1 MPSYNAIF
9 FDLDNTICEPIQGRE
24 GLLEAAFERAGV
36 EQFCTVAGLRSASN
50 AVVDADTDEEYFE
63 ALFAEAAERAGV
75 DPAVAPELGA
85 AYLETL
91 DPGAV
96 RFRTGAEAAL
106 ELAAERGPVGLIT
119 NGTEGMQSLK
129 LEALELTDFFD
140 VTVFVDPRDGI
151 PPKPNPEPFEAALS
165 GLEVTPGETIHVGD
179 NLHADIGGANAMGM
193 DSAWINLGFGNPRE
207 HEPTYELE
215 TLAEFESVVLQ

>member
-1 MPSYNAIF
+1 MPSYDAIF

-50 AVVDADTDEEYFE
+50 AVVDAETDEEYFE

-75 DPAVAPELGA
+75 DPAVAPELGG

-91 DPGAV
+91 DPGGV
-96 RFRTGAEAAL
+96 RYRTGAQAAL
-106 ELAAERGPVGLIT
+106 ESAAGRGPVGLIT

-129 LEALELTDFFD
+129 LESLGLTDFFD
-140 VTVFVDPRDGI
+140 VAVFVDPRGGI
-151 PPKPNPEPFEAALS
+151 PPKPNSEPFEVALS
-165 GLEVTPGETIHVGD
+165 GLEVEPERTVHVGD
-179 NLHADIGGANAMGM
+179 NLHTDVGGANAMGM
-193 DSAWINLGFGNPRE
+193 DSAWINLGFGDPGE

-215 TLAEFESVVLQ
+215 TLEEFEAIVG

>member
-1 MPSYNAIF
+1 MSSYDAIF

-36 EQFCTVAGLRSASN
+36 EQFCSVAGLRAASN
-50 AVVDADTDEEYFE
+50 AVTDADTDEEYFE
-63 ALFAEAAERAGV
+63 RIFAKAAERASV
-75 DPAVAPELGA
+75 DPTVAPELGE

-96 RFRTGAEAAL
+96 RYRTGAKAAL

-119 NGTEGMQSLK
+119 NGTEEMQSLK
-129 LEALELTDFFD
+129 LESLGLTDFFD
-140 VTVFVDPRDGI
+140 VAVFVDPRDGI
-151 PPKPNPEPFEAALS
+151 PPKPDSMPFELALS
-165 GLEVTPGETIHVGD
+165 GLEVDPKETVHVGD

-215 TLAEFESVVLQ
+215 TLEEFEAIVQ

>member
-1 MPSYNAIF
+1 MPSYDAIF

-36 EQFCTVAGLRSASN
+36 EQFCSVAGLRAASN
-50 AVVDADTDEEYFE
+50 AVTDADTDEEYFE
-63 ALFAEAAERAGV
+63 ALFTEAAERAGV
-75 DPAVAPELGA
+75 DPTVAPDLGKT
-85 AYLETL
+85 YLETL

-96 RFRTGAEAAL
+96 RYRAGAEAAL

-119 NGTEGMQSLK
+119 NGTEETQSHK
-129 LEALELTDFFD
+129 LETLGLSGFFD

-151 PPKPNPEPFEAALS
+151 PPKPNAEPFEAALS
-165 GLEVTPGETIHVGD
+165 GLEVDPEGTVHVGD
-179 NLHADIGGANAMGM
+179 NLHADIGGANAIGM

-215 TLAEFESVVLQ
+215 TLEEFEAVVL